1 MSFALP
7 REALAE
13 LAREMPE
20 RSKQVV
26 ALGALVGVSSPPS
39 VETN

>member
-1 MSFALP
+1 MSFFALP

-20 RSKQVV
+20 RSKQIV
-26 ALGALVGVSSPPS
+26 ALGALVGVSLPPS
-39 VETN
+39 RGT